1 MSLLIKGIIT
11 IPCLS
16 VNLGRESAIGI
27 KGEVGIGTAESE
39 LLVIILQLLLY
50 LVGSNL
56 ATCLSQQILRS
67 EGTTWLTVLPGI
79 TEIFLLECTRTDYIV
94 QNSVD
99 DASCAAARAARI
111 TRAVSA

>member
-1 MSLLIKGIIT
+1 MKVEPCSATTLTTQSIVKKILI
-11 IPCLS
+11 
-16 VNLGRESAIGI
+16 A
-27 KGEVGIGTAESE
+27 
-39 LLVIILQLLLY
+39 IILQLLLY

-99 DASCAAARAARI
+99 DASCTAARAARI
-111 TRAVSA
+111 T